1 MEEYKQDCFAPFVKD
16 APVQIACHY
25 VNDYLIKEND
35 TLLVI
40 GAIKHLFVQEEM
52 LLEDGWV
59 QLDKGESSNHKRFRW
74 LCFTTTSR
82 AFSLCPTKRIAMEF
96 ISNSLYDYV
105 VEHSQEEPALLADL
119 SRQTHLK
126 VLQPRMLSGPLQG
139 RFLSVLAKLLQP
151 KKILEVGTFT
161 GYATLC
167 LAEGLDSDGQIDTLD
182 KNEEL
187 VDFQRSFFDRS
198 PWGKQIHQYCGD
210 AIEIIPTLEGEYDL
224 VFLDADKNYLI
235 YLELLL
241 PKIKKGGL
249 LLSDNVLWS
258 GKVLEETQKND
269 RETAVLKEF
278 NQKLAQHSQLETV
291 LLPLR
296 DGLTL
301 SRKI

>member
-1 MEEYKQDCFAPFVKD
+1 
-16 APVQIACHY
+16 
-25 VNDYLIKEND
+25 
-35 TLLVI
+35 
-40 GAIKHLFVQEEM
+40 
-52 LLEDGWV
+52 
-59 QLDKGESSNHKRFRW
+59 
-74 LCFTTTSR
+74 
-82 AFSLCPTKRIAMEF
+82 MEF

-105 VEHSQEEPALLADL
+105 VAHSQKEPPLLADL

-126 VLQPRMLSGPLQG
+126 ILQPRMLSGPLQG

-151 KKILEVGTFT
+151 KKVLEVGTFT

-167 LAEGLDSDGQIDTLD
+167 LAEGLAKDGQIDTLD

-198 PWGKQIHQYCGD
+198 PWGKQIHQHCGN
-210 AIEIIPTLEGEYDL
+210 AIDIIPTLDGEYDL
-224 VFLDADKNYLI
+224 VFLDADKKNYLN

-241 PKIKKGGL
+241 PKIKTGGL

-258 GKVLEETQKND
+258 GKVLEATQKND
-269 RETAVLKEF
+269 QDTQVLKAF
-278 NQKLAQHSQLETV
+278 NQKLAAHTALETV

>member
-1 MEEYKQDCFAPFVKD
+1 
-16 APVQIACHY
+16 
-25 VNDYLIKEND
+25 
-35 TLLVI
+35 
-40 GAIKHLFVQEEM
+40 
-52 LLEDGWV
+52 
-59 QLDKGESSNHKRFRW
+59 
-74 LCFTTTSR
+74 
-82 AFSLCPTKRIAMEF
+82 MEF
-96 ISNSLYDYV
+96 ISNTLYDYV
-105 VEHSQEEPALLADL
+105 VAHSQEEPPLLADL

-139 RFLSVLAKLLQP
+139 RILSVLAKLLQP

-224 VFLDADKNYLI
+224 VFLDADKKNYLN
-235 YLELLL
+235 YLELIL

-269 RETAVLKEF
+269 RDTAVLKEF

>member
-1 MEEYKQDCFAPFVKD
+1 
-16 APVQIACHY
+16 
-25 VNDYLIKEND
+25 
-35 TLLVI
+35 
-40 GAIKHLFVQEEM
+40 
-52 LLEDGWV
+52 
-59 QLDKGESSNHKRFRW
+59 
-74 LCFTTTSR
+74 
-82 AFSLCPTKRIAMEF
+82 MEF
-96 ISNSLYDYV
+96 ISNALYDYV
-105 VEHSQEEPALLADL
+105 VAHSQEEPPLLADL
-119 SRQTHLK
+119 TRQTHLK

-139 RFLSVLAKLLQP
+139 RFLSVLTKLLQP

-167 LAEGLDSDGQIDTLD
+167 LAEGLPKDGQIDTLD

-198 PWGKQIHQYCGD
+198 PWGKQILQHCGD
-210 AIEIIPTLEGEYDL
+210 AIEIIPTLEREYDL
-224 VFLDADKNYLI
+224 VFLDADKKNYLN

-241 PKIKKGGL
+241 PKIKPGGL

-269 RETAVLKEF
+269 RDTAVLKKF
-278 NQKLAQHSQLETV
+278 NQKLAQHPQLETV

>member
-1 MEEYKQDCFAPFVKD
+1 
-16 APVQIACHY
+16 
-25 VNDYLIKEND
+25 
-35 TLLVI
+35 
-40 GAIKHLFVQEEM
+40 
-52 LLEDGWV
+52 
-59 QLDKGESSNHKRFRW
+59 
-74 LCFTTTSR
+74 
-82 AFSLCPTKRIAMEF
+82 MEF
-96 ISNSLYDYV
+96 ISNALYDYV
-105 VEHSQEEPALLADL
+105 VAHSQEEPPLLADL
-119 SRQTHLK
+119 TRQTHLK

-139 RFLSVLAKLLQP
+139 RFLSVLTKLLQP

-167 LAEGLDSDGQIDTLD
+167 LAEGLPKDGLIDTLD

-224 VFLDADKNYLI
+224 VFLDADKKNYLN

-241 PKIKKGGL
+241 PKIKPGGL

-269 RETAVLKEF
+269 RDTAVLKEF
-278 NQKLAQHSQLETV
+278 NQKLATHPNFETV

>member
-1 MEEYKQDCFAPFVKD
+1 
-16 APVQIACHY
+16 
-25 VNDYLIKEND
+25 
-35 TLLVI
+35 
-40 GAIKHLFVQEEM
+40 
-52 LLEDGWV
+52 
-59 QLDKGESSNHKRFRW
+59 
-74 LCFTTTSR
+74 
-82 AFSLCPTKRIAMEF
+82 MEF
-96 ISNSLYDYV
+96 ISNALYDYV
-105 VEHSQEEPALLADL
+105 VAHSQEEPPLLADL
-119 SRQTHLK
+119 TRQTHLK

-139 RFLSVLAKLLQP
+139 RFLSVLTKLLQP

-167 LAEGLDSDGQIDTLD
+167 LAEGLPKDGLIDTLD

-198 PWGKQIHQYCGD
+198 PWGKQIHQHCGD
-210 AIEIIPTLEGEYDL
+210 AIEIIPTLEGEYDF
-224 VFLDADKNYLI
+224 VFLDADKKNYLN
-235 YLELLL
+235 YLELLF
-241 PKIKKGGL
+241 PKIKPGGL

-269 RETAVLKEF
+269 RDTAVLKEF
-278 NQKLAQHSQLETV
+278 NQKLATHPNFETV

>member
-1 MEEYKQDCFAPFVKD
+1 
-16 APVQIACHY
+16 
-25 VNDYLIKEND
+25 
-35 TLLVI
+35 
-40 GAIKHLFVQEEM
+40 
-52 LLEDGWV
+52 
-59 QLDKGESSNHKRFRW
+59 
-74 LCFTTTSR
+74 
-82 AFSLCPTKRIAMEF
+82 MEF
-96 ISNSLYDYV
+96 ISNALYDYV
-105 VEHSQEEPALLADL
+105 VAHSQEEPPLLADL
-119 SRQTHLK
+119 TRQTHLK

-139 RFLSVLAKLLQP
+139 RFLSVLTKLLQP

-167 LAEGLDSDGQIDTLD
+167 LAEGLPKDGQIDTLD

-198 PWGKQIHQYCGD
+198 PWGKQIHQHSGD
-210 AIEIIPTLEGEYDL
+210 AIEIIPTLEGQYDL
-224 VFLDADKNYLI
+224 VFLDADKKNYLN

-269 RETAVLKEF
+269 RDTAVLKEY
-278 NQKLAQHSQLETV
+278 NQKLAKHPQLETV

-301 SRKI
+301 SRKN

>member
-1 MEEYKQDCFAPFVKD
+1 
-16 APVQIACHY
+16 
-25 VNDYLIKEND
+25 
-35 TLLVI
+35 
-40 GAIKHLFVQEEM
+40 
-52 LLEDGWV
+52 
-59 QLDKGESSNHKRFRW
+59 
-74 LCFTTTSR
+74 
-82 AFSLCPTKRIAMEF
+82 MEF
-96 ISNSLYDYV
+96 ISNTLYDYV
-105 VEHSQEEPALLADL
+105 VAHSQEEPPLLADL

-139 RFLSVLAKLLQP
+139 RILSILAKLLQP

-224 VFLDADKNYLI
+224 VFLDADKKNYLN

-269 RETAVLKEF
+269 RDTAVLKEF
-278 NQKLAQHSQLETV
+278 NQKLAQHLQLETV
-291 LLPLR
+291 LLPFR